1 MARKKLLDT
10 IDEVAKGAEIK
21 ANTIETLNI
30 SDDKLLDY
38 PDNNEDVSYTEDL
51 EVSMEENGF
60 TDPIEVT
67 DFGMKPGFYMIISG
81 HRRRVAGRKKGY
93 KTFPCIVRHFKTKK
107 ELKNFV
113 LMSNAY
119 RNTENDPLLYSTR
132 YKMHEQYLKE
142 SEFKGSF
149 MNEIAKRLG
158 MTVKSLEKYKQ
169 MNKVIMPVW
178 DMVRSGTVGMSS
190 VLFMATYSVDEQEEI
205 YNIFQDNLANGIAL
219 TRDRCKE
226 IKREYELKDTVAEE
240 EEQITIE
247 TLEDGK
253 YMPEPVEL
261 PAEKPV
267 SEPINDMPEMPP
279 VKELIKD
286 CVGGI
291 PAPIPKPEPAPV
303 EEPVKPVK
311 EKVKNDFKEL
321 SDVNGSKLMHYLHM
335 VDSTLDEYTLKNS
348 NEAAAMSNKINGVI
362 IDLLC
367 ELEKIGV
374 NHGMTGHCMALV
386 RDSAKM
392 ANTIYERN

>member
-1 MARKKLLDT
+1 MARKNLLDT

-21 ANTIETLNI
+21 ANTMEMLNI
-30 SDDKLLDY
+30 SDTKLLDY

-51 EVSMEENGF
+51 ETSMKENGF
-60 TDPIEVT
+60 IDPIDVT
-67 DFGMKPGFYMIISG
+67 DFGMKPGFYMITSG
-81 HRRRVAGRKKGY
+81 HRRRIAGRKTGY
-93 KTFPCIVRHFKTKK
+93 KTFPCIVRHFTTEQ

-119 RNTENDPLLYSTR
+119 RNNENDPLLYSTR
-132 YKMHEQYLKE
+132 YKMHEQYLKDAG
-142 SEFKGSF
+142 FKGSF

-190 VLFMATYSVDEQEEI
+190 VLFMATYSIEEQEEI
-205 YNIFQDNLANGIAL
+205 YNIFQDNLAKGITL

-247 TLEDGK
+247 TLEEGK

-261 PAEKPV
+261 PAEEPV
-267 SEPINDMPEMPP
+267 SEPEEPP
-279 VKELIKD
+279 IKELIKN

-291 PAPIPKPEPAPV
+291 PAPVEKPEITPEEKPV
-303 EEPVKPVK
+303 EPVKVK
-311 EKVKNDFKEL
+311 KLVEETKSSATEF
-321 SDVNGSKLMHYLHM
+321 VNVNSGKLMHYMRM
-335 VDSTLDEYTLKNS
+335 VDSSLDEYSLNNT
-348 NEAAAMSNKINGVI
+348 NEAATMIKQMNAVI
-362 IDLLC
+362 TDLLF
-367 ELEKIGV
+367 EIKKISDKH
-374 NHGMTGHCMALV
+374 NLQGHCIGIYKEVEKSLNEV
-386 RDSAKM
+386 RK
-392 ANTIYERN
+392 

>member
-1 MARKKLLDT
+1 MARKNLLDT

-81 HRRRVAGRKKGY
+81 HRRRMAGRKKGY
-93 KTFPCIVRHFKTKK
+93 KTFPCIVRHFKTKT

-142 SEFKGSF
+142 SGFKGSF
-149 MNEIAKRLG
+149 MQEIAKRLG

-190 VLFMATYSVDEQEEI
+190 VLFMATYSVEEQEEI

-226 IKREYELKDTVAEE
+226 IKREYELKNGGSDEIEGQTS
-240 EEQITIE
+240 IE
-247 TLEDGK
+247 TLEDGR
-253 YMPEPVEL
+253 YMPEPVIE
-261 PAEKPV
+261 PFANPRQEEK
-267 SEPINDMPEMPP
+267 ID
-279 VKELIKD
+279 
-286 CVGGI
+286 I
-291 PAPIPKPEPAPV
+291 PAPEPAPV
-303 EEPVKPVK
+303 PEQVSVTDEPTDNQGEERLTPLKGGGFFEK
-311 EKVKNDFKEL
+311 E
-321 SDVNGSKLMHYLHM
+321 SDKSKTATSKYEKLMDCLHM
-335 VDSTLDEYTLKNS
+335 VDSLIDEYTLKDKGEAVTMVNKMNTVVIDII
-348 NEAAAMSNKINGVI
+348 NE
-362 IDLLC
+362 ID
-367 ELEKIGV
+367 KIGIE
-374 NHGMTGHCMALV
+374 HSLEGHCRMLIKDFV
-386 RDSAKM
+386 KVSNSICDKK
-392 ANTIYERN
+392 